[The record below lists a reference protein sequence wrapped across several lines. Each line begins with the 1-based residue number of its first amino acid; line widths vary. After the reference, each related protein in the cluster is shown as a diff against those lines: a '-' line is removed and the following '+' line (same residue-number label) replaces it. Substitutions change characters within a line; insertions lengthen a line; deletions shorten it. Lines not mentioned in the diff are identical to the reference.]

1 MSLTGTSPGNEPGQ
15 NDVRRLLSC
24 ALGLVTVAA
33 ALSGAVALID
43 DVTKNIGHDLRQVY
57 EWVGSGPKPLVGL
70 REHTSP
76 KAIGELSND
85 GLCSDRLSE
94 YENTYPNDEVILQGD
109 PDRHVETVSLLRAGR
124 LTYQYHCAYTS
135 PAK

>member
-1 MSLTGTSPGNEPGQ
+1 MSLTGTSPSNEPGQ

-24 ALGLVTVAA
+24 ALGVVTVAA
-33 ALSGAVALID
+33 ALSGAIALFD
-43 DVTKNIGHDLRQVY
+43 DMTKNIGYDLRQVY

-70 REHTSP
+70 REDTSQ
-76 KAIGELSND
+76 KAIGGVSNG
-85 GLCSDRLSE
+85 GLCTDRLSD
-94 YENTYPNDEVILQGD
+94 YEKTYPDDEIILQSD

-124 LTYQYHCAYTS
+124 LTYQYHCVYTP